1 MLDFEFVR
9 GMLDFTSV
17 HWQFWGSTCVC
28 ILLMGAQ
35 LLHSI
40 IILSLVELTFGIL
53 LAVCFHTTSEVS
65 SVLFDLHLNL
75 AGNLVN
81 ISLAYRADLLLIVHW
96 QCLDSCCLF
105 VMRL

>member
-1 MLDFEFVR
+1 MLDFEFVW
-9 GMLDFTSV
+9 GTLD
-17 HWQFWGSTCVC
+17 
-28 ILLMGAQ
+28 
-35 LLHSI
+35 LH
-40 IILSLVELTFGIL
+40 LCA
-53 LAVCFHTTSEVS
+53 LAVLGLNVCLHIVDGCSIAELNPYPLARRVHIWYLSGCVFPYDLG

-105 VMRL
+105 VTHL